1 MHCYTAQVRMLGSEI
16 DRINKLLSIESLEE
30 MTDEELSVVGAEKD
44 SCFGVY
50 CAAFE
55 DGSEI
60 TFDLCSGQHNY
71 YDDVVWHSNDGSCE
85 VNFDCEFE
93 LGSLEVEVFGDQYK
107 VIIERM

>member
-71 YDDVVWHSNDGSCE
+71 YDDVVWHSQDCTYD
-85 VNFDCEFE
+85 VCFDCEYE
-93 LGSLEVEVFGDQYK
+93 LDNIEVVIEGNQYN
-107 VIIERM
+107 VIIERV